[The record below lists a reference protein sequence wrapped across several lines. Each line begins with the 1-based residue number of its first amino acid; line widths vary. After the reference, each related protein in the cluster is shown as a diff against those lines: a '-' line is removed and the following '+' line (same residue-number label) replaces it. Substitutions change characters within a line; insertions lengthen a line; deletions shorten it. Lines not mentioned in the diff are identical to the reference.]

1 MRFTKRGFPS
11 NNSVGTAGATPAF
24 LRERFRQSIQ
34 SQYLQ
39 SCAIFLPIG
48 HAYCGQCPPPVLD
61 PLGAASCSP
70 VTPPK
75 AHSTRGQ
82 IFRRQD
88 PHLFHLV
95 PKHQYDFR
103 LCCYHYY
110 CRYQWRSNCTTYEEE
125 SKDWTQ
131 EDAAKSLQDYLIFI
145 EMSLAAVFSVSQS
158 GRSAFNRARE
168 PENDAT
174 IQLCTDNNRRQ
185 SQY

>member
-82 IFRRQD
+82 FFRRQG

-95 PKHQYDFR
+95 PKHHSVHVRTNGYDFR

-110 CRYQWRSNCTTYEEE
+110 RRYQWRSNNSVPRTKNKARIGRKMRPRAFRIIDLHRNVLGGRLFRE
-125 SKDWTQ
+125 SIRSQ
-131 EDAAKSLQDYLIFI
+131 RLQ
-145 EMSLAAVFSVSQS
+145 SCA
-158 GRSAFNRARE
+158 
-168 PENDAT
+168 
-174 IQLCTDNNRRQ
+174 
-185 SQY
+185 